1 MPQLVFEP
9 WFYIFVLSWGI
20 LLLMAPNK
28 ILNHIYP
35 NDFNPKTSKTGGL
48 SWPWLWQ

>member
-1 MPQLVFEP
+1 MPQLMTEP
-9 WFYIFVLSWGI
+9 WLYIFISSWVI
-20 LLLMAPNK
+20 FLLMAPNK

-35 NDFNPKTSKTGGL
+35 NDFNTQASKKGNL